1 MSTSVIRSPTRSE
14 RSSSMTDL
22 AIGVIGYGLRGGLS
36 RHAHRPGEGS
46 RVVALYDPD
55 VDAHARFRDRFGGG
69 DGAQAASVTAG
80 DDLYTGTDLQE
91 FLGLGLDAAFVLSPD
106 FLHEE
111 HALALLE
118 AGIAVYLEKPM
129 AITTEGC
136 DRLLAAA
143 QKSGTRLYL
152 GHNMRHSPYVR
163 AMKKLIDEG
172 AIGEPKVAWC
182 RHFVGNG
189 GDFYFADWHAER
201 RYGTSLLLQKGAHDI
216 DVLHWL
222 CGSYAQ
228 EVSGFGDR
236 MVYSADQGSGEGV
249 PWWRDGGS
257 LTRWP
262 PKSLTGLNPAM
273 DVEDVSMVNMRLQNG
288 ILASYQQCHF
298 TPDYWRNYTIIGT
311 EGRIENFGNGEPGTV
326 IRVWNRRHDYHAAGD
341 ESVELQSETGGH
353 GGADPRIVSEFLRF
367 AREGGATETS
377 PLAARYAVAAG
388 CAGAESL
395 RAGGVPVQVPKV
407 DPAVAAHFEG

>member
-1 MSTSVIRSPTRSE
+1 
-14 RSSSMTDL
+14 MTDL

-36 RHAHRPGEGS
+36 RHAHRPDEGS
-46 RVVALYDPD
+46 RVLALYDPD
-55 VDAHARFRDRFGGG
+55 TSAHDRFRGEFGS
-69 DGAQAASVTAG
+69 DVRTTV
-80 DDLYTGTDLQE
+80 DLDE
-91 FLGLGLDAAFVLSPD
+91 FLSYGLDAAFVVSPD
-106 FLHEE
+106 YLHEE
-111 HALALLE
+111 HALALLD
-118 AGIAVYLEKPM
+118 AGVSVYLEKPM

-136 DRLLAAA
+136 DRILAAA
-143 QKSGTRLYL
+143 QKSSGRLYL
-152 GHNMRHSPYVR
+152 GHNMRHMPFVR
-163 AMKKLIDEG
+163 EMKRLIDDG

-228 EVSGFGDR
+228 EVTGMGDR
-236 MVYSADQGSGEGV
+236 MVYTPEQGGGESTAWWQSAD
-249 PWWRDGGS
+249 R
-257 LTRWP
+257 LKRWP
-262 PKSLTGLNPAM
+262 PKSLTGLNPDM
-273 DVEDVSMVNMRLQNG
+273 DVEDVSMVTMRLDNG

-326 IRVWNRRHDYHAAGD
+326 IRIWNQRHDYHADGD
-341 ESVELQSETGGH
+341 VAVPLEPETGGH
-353 GGADPRIVSEFLRF
+353 GGADPRIVGEFLRY
-367 AREGGATETS
+367 AREGGGTETS
-377 PLAARYAVAAG
+377 PIAARYAVAAG

-395 RAGGVPVQVPKV
+395 RSGGVPVRVPHV
-407 DPAVAAHFEG
+407 DPAVAAYFGE